1 MRVVVLVAI
10 VVAASTGIGVAP
22 APELS
27 ADLVALHEQAGQG
40 ETEAQVS
47 LGFTYRRGEGVLQ
60 NDVAAARW
68 FRAAAE
74 QGDAEAQFNLGFH
87 YREGRGV
94 PQDDARAIRWYRRA
108 AEQGD
113 ADAQNNIGGMY
124 ARGNGVQPDGAE
136 AVRWWTRAAEQR
148 HPVAQYNLGFMYG
161 DGLDLSGGSEDPL
174 QTSGRSA
181 QRGAALAGNPAGL
194 RRRDDQAV
202 PQDYVRAY
210 MWLTLASIYGTGA
223 VRDGAME
230 GRARAEQKMSAAEL
244 AEARRRVREW
254 RLASRR
260 SMDVSSG
267 AASR

>member
-1 MRVVVLVAI
+1 MPELRMRVVVLVAI

-27 ADLVALHEQAGQG
+27 AELVALHEQAGQG

-47 LGFTYRRGEGVLQ
+47 LAFTYRRGEGVLQ

-108 AEQGD
+108 AEQGE
-113 ADAQNNIGGMY
+113 ADAQNNLAGMY
-124 ARGNGVQPDGAE
+124 ARGNGVQPNGAE
-136 AVRWWTRAAEQR
+136 AVRWWTLAAQQR

-161 DGLDLSGGSEDPL
+161 DGLDLSGGPEDAVQASGPAA
-174 QTSGRSA
+174 TSGPAMPGDRP
-181 QRGAALAGNPAGL
+181 GLAS
-194 RRRDDQAV
+194 RDTQAV
-202 PQDYVRAY
+202 PQDYVHAY
-210 MWLTLASIYGTGA
+210 MWLILASRHGTGA
-223 VRDGAME
+223 VRDGAIQ

-244 AEARRRVREW
+244 AEARRRAREW
-254 RLASRR
+254 RPAP
-260 SMDVSSG
+260 
-267 AASR
+267 AAP

>member
-1 MRVVVLVAI
+1 MPELRMRVVVLVAI
-10 VVAASTGIGVAP
+10 VVAVSTVIGVAP

-27 ADLVALHEQAGQG
+27 AELVALHEQAGQG

-108 AEQGD
+108 AEQGE
-113 ADAQNNIGGMY
+113 ADAQNNLGGMY
-124 ARGNGVQPDGAE
+124 ARGNGVQPNGAE
-136 AVRWWTRAAEQR
+136 AVRWWTLAAEQR

-161 DGLDLSGGSEDPL
+161 DGLDLSGDPEDVVQAP
-174 QTSGRSA
+174 GPAA
-181 QRGAALAGNPAGL
+181 QGGPATAGDRLA
-194 RRRDDQAV
+194 RRDTRTV
-202 PQDYVRAY
+202 PQDYVRAH
-210 MWLTLASIYGTGA
+210 MWLTLASRHGTGA
-223 VRDGAME
+223 VRDGATQ

-244 AEARRRVREW
+244 AEARRRAREW
-254 RLASRR
+254 RPARTVPSNP
-260 SMDVSSG
+260 
-267 AASR
+267 